1 MKETTKGTSW
11 GLALLGLNVFEVRVT
26 AHAAPCGSEA
36 PSLTIHGL
44 GSEARARETRV
55 RLRYALGWD
64 AHRVSVNVEALPEAA
79 DAAPLDLAIAVAI
92 LRALESSPV
101 LARMGAAKQ
110 EPVAASEATAFVGE
124 LCLDG
129 TLQPVR
135 GLLAMIE
142 ETGHTI
148 DVTMRGGPLLL
159 VVPEAN
165 RREAEISSRP
175 GEIRTVRRV
184 TDLFAES
191 TMGRLVPYDLAALPR
206 ETAKHPD
213 LSGSHREVLEVA
225 RACPRMLLVGRPGSG
240 KTAIA
245 RRLLDGAS
253 LDAAD
258 VRMVAQ
264 IHGAAGLQND
274 RLLAPP
280 FRAPHYTVSETGL
293 VGGGARPRPG
303 EVSLAHRGVLMLD
316 ELCEFKSSSI
326 EALGGVLRAGV
337 TRISR
342 NDGYFEFP
350 AVPRYVVAA
359 ANPCACGYG
368 GSSPRRC
375 TCPPEVLRRH
385 EERLRRYADRLGISK
400 RLDVP
405 EVML

>member
-1 MKETTKGTSW
+1 MKEATKGTSW
-11 GLALLGLNVFEVRVT
+11 GLALLGMNVFEVRVT
-26 AHAAPCGSEA
+26 AHAASCGAGEA
-36 PSLTIHGL
+36 SFTIHGL
-44 GSEARARETRV
+44 GSEARTRESRV
-55 RLRYALGWD
+55 RVRSALGWD

-92 LRALESSPV
+92 LRALPSAQP
-101 LARMGAAKQ
+101 A
-110 EPVAASEATAFVGE
+110 AASEATAFVGE
-124 LCLDG
+124 LALG
-129 TLQPVR
+129 GSLQPVR
-135 GLLAMIE
+135 GVLAMIE
-142 ETGHTI
+142 ETGHAI
-148 DVTMRGGPLLL
+148 DVTMRGGPLQL

-165 RREAEISSRP
+165 RREAELSSRP

-184 TDLFAES
+184 TDVFTES

-206 ETAKHPD
+206 ETAKYPD
-213 LSGSHREVLEVA
+213 LSGSHREVLEAA
-225 RACPRMLLVGRPGSG
+225 RACSRVLLVGRPGSG

-245 RRLLDGAS
+245 RRMLDGAS
-253 LDAAD
+253 LDVAD

-274 RLLAPP
+274 KLLAPP
-280 FRAPHYTVSETGL
+280 FRAPHYTVSETAL

-350 AVPRYVVAA
+350 AVPRHVVAA
-359 ANPCACGYG
+359 ANPCPCGYG
-368 GSSPRRC
+368 GSSARRC
-375 TCPPEVLRRH
+375 SCPPEVLRRH
-385 EERLRRYADRLGISK
+385 EERLRRYADRLGIMK